1 MNDNLKHK
9 LKSLLIFLSS
19 GIYFFMA
26 YIGFKN
32 QNIDLSTLSQHNGVV
47 EKVGLTYKKGSK
59 FRKILVFFVDLN
71 GLDQRLGIFRKD
83 KDYLDLFQNISQGD
97 EIKVYYKLQKYTND
111 VNIDLVQIEKNACI
125 IYSKNEYEK
134 KEGAMIWIGLF
145 FGIISILISW
155 LYFNKRMI
163 GMKPIKKHITV

>member
-71 GLDQRLGIFRKD
+71 GLDQRFI
-83 KDYLDLFQNISQGD
+83 
-97 EIKVYYKLQKYTND
+97 
-111 VNIDLVQIEKNACI
+111 C
-125 IYSKNEYEK
+125 
-134 KEGAMIWIGLF
+134 
-145 FGIISILISW
+145 SI
-155 LYFNKRMI
+155 
-163 GMKPIKKHITV
+163 